1 VRVRYSCAL
10 LSILSSSGSA
20 APGLQWLAVDW
31 DAGTVGVTHG
41 VKRIKNRDSSSAG
54 KTRLVVGELKTAK
67 SRRTVAL
74 TCRVAD
80 RRS

>member
-1 VRVRYSCAL
+1 
-10 LSILSSSGSA
+10 
-20 APGLQWLAVDW
+20 LAVDW

-67 SRRTVAL
+67 SRRTLAL